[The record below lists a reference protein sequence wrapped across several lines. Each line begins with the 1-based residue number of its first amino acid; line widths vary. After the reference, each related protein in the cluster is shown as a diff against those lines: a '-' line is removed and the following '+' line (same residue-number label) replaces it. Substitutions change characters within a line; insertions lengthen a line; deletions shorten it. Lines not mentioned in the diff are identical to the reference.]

1 VQDIL
6 SEVRAEVA
14 ALHDGLVAWFR
25 GTVGE
30 AALDADVGA
39 RLHADFEQ
47 VQPLGQ
53 VLSRAELMRALR
65 PLRGTNPDFGIEIRE
80 VRLLGLWPGPGL
92 VLAGYVEDQFAARN
106 TIPADNRRRC
116 TCVLERRP
124 GGFLWRHVHETGL
137 SG

>member
-6 SEVRAEVA
+6 SEVRGEIA
-14 ALHDGLVAWFR
+14 ALHDVLVSWFR
-25 GTVGE
+25 GTIAE
-30 AALDADVGA
+30 AALDADFGA

-53 VLSRAELMRALR
+53 VLSRAELLRALR
-65 PLRGTNPDFGIEIRE
+65 PLRGSNPDFAVEIRE
-80 VRLLGLWPGPGL
+80 VRLLGLWPQPGL

-116 TCVLERRP
+116 TCMLERGP
-124 GGFLWRHVHETGL
+124 GSFLWRHVHETGVA
-137 SG
+137 G